1 MSLIREALR
10 FFLYRDRR
18 IKIPNQ
24 LRNDE
29 YDIRSANETQRMI
42 MRYRLARSPEEAQR
56 LLDKYKTS
64 SSEELFKI
72 LYIKR
77 PGFIMRIKRRFA
89 VLVQRIE
96 GHDTRD
102 LIGSPKRNRERN

>member
-24 LRNDE
+24 MRNDE
-29 YDIRSANETQRMI
+29 YDMRSATESQRMV

-56 LLDKYKTS
+56 LLNKYDVQT
-64 SSEELFKI
+64 SEELSKI

-77 PGFIMRIKRRFA
+77 PGFIARIKRRFV

-102 LIGSPKRNRERN
+102 LIGAPKQKQRGN